1 MEDGWVPLAA
11 MQSAVPAVVAAMQST
26 PIVKTEVVG
35 ANVAGTCCKIRL
47 SMHPGRVKRMGSL
60 MIKIL

>member
-1 MEDGWVPLAA
+1 VEDGWVPLAA
-11 MQSAVPAVVAAMQST
+11 MQSAVPTVVAAMQST

-47 SMHPGRVKRMGSL
+47 SMHL
-60 MIKIL
+60 Q